1 MPRTLKTALIA
12 VSLLAGATV
21 ANADQLLKNLAA
33 NGNIITLHGTHDG
46 H

>member
-21 ANADQLLKNLAA
+21 ANADQLLKDLAA
-33 NGNIITLHGTHDG
+33 KGSIITLHGTHDG